1 MQRYRLM
8 SIVGSVCCPWLLLV
22 GIASAQ
28 PGNDRVVPPNAIPV
42 PSFPLPSDNEARI
55 ERALKAPTS
64 VKWVEKSLDA
74 AFEELEV
81 QHKIDIWIDVAAL
94 AEAGVNRDEVITLNL
109 KQISL
114 TSCLK
119 LILEPLGLVSV
130 VEDEV
135 LKITTPEKLAKRT
148 ITRIYPVG
156 DLCTSPEEALELL
169 ETLECGIGQPR
180 EQAGVNRMVISSQLK
195 TLTVRDSYAIQQE
208 VKTMLLALREAQPT
222 EKQGKVLAKP
232 LEVNLTFA
240 YLRDQE
246 GRRTSET
253 PVVFCN
259 EDYMEVENL
268 TSTLEREKRFLMA
281 IHGQDVVGKV
291 AVLIRVDRQVPM
303 GLIKQLVTKCQES
316 GFVNVSLRA
325 TAEEK

>member
-8 SIVGSVCCPWLLLV
+8 SIIGSMCCPCLLLV

-28 PGNDRVVPPNAIPV
+28 PGNDRAAQPATVPV

-55 ERALKAPTS
+55 ERALDTSTS
-64 VKWVEKSLDA
+64 VKWNEKSLETA
-74 AFEELEV
+74 LNELEA
-81 QHKIDIWIDVAAL
+81 QHKIEIWIDVAAL
-94 AEAGVNRDEVITLNL
+94 DEAGMNRDELITLDM
-109 KQISL
+109 KEISL
-114 TSCLK
+114 RSCLK

-130 VEDEV
+130 VGDEV

-156 DLCTSPEEALELL
+156 DLCASPQEASELL

-180 EQAGVNRMVISSQLK
+180 EHAGVSRMVISSQLK

-208 VKTMLLALREAQPT
+208 VKTLLRALREAQST
-222 EKQGKVLAKP
+222 EKQGKMLAKP
-232 LEVNLTFA
+232 LEVNLTFG

-246 GRRTSET
+246 GRRRSET
-253 PVVFCN
+253 PVVFCK
-259 EDYMEVENL
+259 EEYVEVENL

-281 IHGQDVVGKV
+281 IHGQDVVGKA

-316 GFVNVSLRA
+316 GFMNVSLRA
-325 TAEEK
+325 AAEEK

>member
-8 SIVGSVCCPWLLLV
+8 SIVGSLLLV

-28 PGNDRVVPPNAIPV
+28 PGNDRAAQPAGVPV
-42 PSFPLPSDNEARI
+42 PSFPLPSDNEAKI
-55 ERALKAPTS
+55 ERALNAPTS

-74 AFEELEV
+74 ALDELEV
-81 QHKIDIWIDVAAL
+81 QHKIEIWIDVAAL
-94 AEAGVNRDEVITLNL
+94 AEAEVNRDELITLDM
-109 KQISL
+109 KEISL
-114 TSCLK
+114 RSCLK
-119 LILEPLGLVSV
+119 LILEPLGLVPI

-148 ITRIYPVG
+148 VTRIYPVG
-156 DLCTSPEEALELL
+156 DLCASSDGALELL
-169 ETLECGIGQPR
+169 ATLKCAIGQTR
-180 EQAGVNRMVISSQLK
+180 EHAGVSRMVISSQLK

-208 VKTMLLALREAQPT
+208 VKTMLQALREAQPT

-246 GRRTSET
+246 GRKRSET

-259 EDYMEVENL
+259 EEYMEVENL
-268 TSTLEREKRFLMA
+268 TSTLEQEKRFLMA

-291 AVLIRVDRQVPM
+291 TVLVRVDRQVPM

-325 TAEEK
+325 TADEK